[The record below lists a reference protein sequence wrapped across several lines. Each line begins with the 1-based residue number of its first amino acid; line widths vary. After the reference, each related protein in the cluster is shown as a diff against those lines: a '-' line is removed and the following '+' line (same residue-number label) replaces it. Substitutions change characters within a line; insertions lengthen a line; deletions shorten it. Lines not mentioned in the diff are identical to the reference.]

1 MEQYNGNEN
10 IMKRQHKRDLW
21 KKGLNTPQFVVK
33 KWGTINPSKITY
45 TINNDNFEMNV
56 TK

>member
-1 MEQYNGNEN
+1 MDQYNGNEN
-10 IMKRQHKRDLW
+10 IMKMQHKRDLW

-33 KWGTINPSKITY
+33 KWGTINPSKITC
-45 TINNDNFEMNV
+45 TNNNDNFEVNV